1 MEKRTITGPTYS
13 LTLPTYAAARDFARA
28 ATDLTRQGFP
38 RADAVRR
45 LADRINVKI
54 NNPPQ

>member
-1 MEKRTITGPTYS
+1 MEKRTITGPTYR

-28 ATDLTRQGFP
+28 TTDLTRHGFS
-38 RADAVRR
+38 RADAVQR

-54 NNPPQ
+54 NNPLQ